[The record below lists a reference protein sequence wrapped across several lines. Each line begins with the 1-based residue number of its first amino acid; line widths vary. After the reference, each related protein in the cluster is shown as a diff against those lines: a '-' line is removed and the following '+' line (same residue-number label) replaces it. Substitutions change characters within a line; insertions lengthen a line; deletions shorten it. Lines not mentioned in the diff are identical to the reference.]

1 MTVKTQA
8 TIEDLYHVDG
18 KAEIVNGEIIHMPPT
33 GFLPG
38 RTGGAVY
45 RSLSAHERNTKTG
58 FAIPDNVG
66 FHVNLPNRESFSP
79 DAAWFT
85 ADNGIGQS
93 GTASPAFATS
103 PRRKISGFSRSS
115 AW

>member
-1 MTVKTQA
+1 MSVNTQA

-18 KAEIVNGEIIHMPPT
+18 KAELVNGEIVHMPPT

-45 RSLSAHERNTKTG
+45 RSLSAHERETKTG

-66 FHVNLPNRESFSP
+66 FHVDLPNRESFSP

-85 ADNGIGQS
+85 GQPS
-93 GTASPAFATS
+93 GMKFVDGAPVLAVEVWPAS
-103 PRRKISGFSRSS
+103 RKALG
-115 AW
+115 